1 MLFDWK
7 SALLFVGAGQGLIVG
22 LILLFEKTENYKR
35 IFGLT
40 TILFAIH
47 LIEYSIFRSP
57 NSFDKLVGFFGYRFP
72 IRLCVGPLFL
82 IYTLRFAQVK
92 KLGYL
97 AITLHFVPA
106 LVSLLL
112 LIPFFIL
119 PLSTKSFLL
128 DSFVPFGNQYYDKLI
143 SFLWIVS
150 IFSMFIYLF
159 FSLITI
165 IKYSRRS
172 AEHHGN
178 KEKFWVLSL
187 YRFTFLCVAVLVGYL
202 FAVALRL
209 FEALDTSMLYSIMS
223 FILMINLV
231 ILSIAVM
238 KQKRII
244 PVEAMGPKRAFHAMS
259 KVNKVTVD
267 ELFEMDTVVLANSL
281 FLNPNLTINDLASVL
296 QIPSHVISYR
306 INRGHKKSFFTYI
319 NEYRV
324 EHSKSLLSKTNVKML
339 AVALDSGFSNKTSF
353 HRTFKRIE
361 GITPE
366 TFRFKHRILQ

>member
-57 NSFDKLVGFFGYRFP
+57 NSFDKLVEFFGYRFP

-82 IYTLRFAQVK
+82 FYTIRLTQIK
-92 KLGYL
+92 KLSFF
-97 AITLHFVPA
+97 AITFHFVPA

-119 PLSTKSFLL
+119 PHYTKILL
-128 DSFVPFGNQYYDKLI
+128 LNSFVPFGNQYYDKLI
-143 SFLWIVS
+143 SLLWIVS

-159 FSLITI
+159 FSLIKI
-165 IKYSRRS
+165 IKYRSRS
-172 AEHHGN
+172 AEHHSN
-178 KEKFWVLSL
+178 EEKFWVLSF
-187 YRFTFLCVAVLVGYL
+187 YRFTFLCVMVLVGYL

-223 FILMINLV
+223 FILMTNLV

-244 PVEAMGPKRAFHAMS
+244 PVEAMGPKKGFDVIR
-259 KVNKVTVD
+259 KVNKVTEE
-267 ELFEMDTVVLANSL
+267 ELFEMDAVVLGNSL

-296 QIPSHVISYR
+296 RIPSHIVSHR
-306 INRGHKKSFFTYI
+306 INKGHRKSFFTYI
-319 NEYRV
+319 NEYRI
-324 EHSKSLLSKTNVKML
+324 EHSKNLLSQTDAKIL

-366 TFRFKHRILQ
+366 AFRFKNRMLQ